1 MATRSSILAWRIPW
15 TEDPGGLQSIGLHR
29 VRHHCSNLAH
39 MHGTNMTCSRRCCP
53 SLLMHSSMCAKFQWV
68 WLKCSSFF
76 NSCIC
81 ICGALLKWFL
91 SPISLNKSVPEKVT
105 TGVPSFF
112 FLIYLSKSL
121 ASLCS
126 VQFSR
131 SVVSD
136 SLRPHE
142 SQHARPPC
150 PSPISPYYL
159 MFYK

>member
-1 MATRSSILAWRIPW
+1 MDRGPWR
-15 TEDPGGLQSIGLHR
+15 TTVHR
-29 VRHHCSNLAH
+29 VAHRHHCSNLAH
-39 MHGTNMTCSRRCCP
+39 MHGTNMTCSRCCCP
-53 SLLMHSSMCAKFQWV
+53 SLLMHSSMGAKFQWV

-112 FLIYLSKSL
+112 FSFFFSLSFQIFGQSIFN
-121 ASLCS
+121 S

-136 SLRPHE
+136 SFRPHE
-142 SQHARPPC
+142 SQHTRPPC

-159 MFYK
+159 LFK